1 MKIVIAVLAAS
12 LIFCAI
18 SLGAT
23 LWLPNLLLQFSNA
36 AAEATAKAD
45 YMTMVTNA
53 TLLAGVSNGLAALA
67 ASYAFCWVSRPKTF
81 QAPLLFG
88 IALAAGYFVNP
99 LNPTHN
105 LILGVTI
112 LACSLLGS
120 YLYVPGES
128 GD

>member
-18 SLGAT
+18 SVGAT
-23 LWLPNLLLQFSNA
+23 LWLPNLLLQFSSA
-36 AAEATAKAD
+36 AAEATSKAD
-45 YMTMVTNA
+45 YMGMASNS
-53 TLLAGVSNGLAALA
+53 TLLAGICNGLAALA
-67 ASYAFCWVSRPKTF
+67 ASYVFCWISRPTTF
-81 QAPLLFG
+81 LAPLLFG

-105 LILGVTI
+105 LILGAAI